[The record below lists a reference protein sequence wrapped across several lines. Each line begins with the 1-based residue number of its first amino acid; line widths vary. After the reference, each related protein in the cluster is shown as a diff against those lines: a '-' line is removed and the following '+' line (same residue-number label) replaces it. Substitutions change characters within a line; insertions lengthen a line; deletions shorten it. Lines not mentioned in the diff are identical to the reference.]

1 MATSDETR
9 PGTLLA
15 APGTERPRRYLP
27 KLRYELVGCGL
38 HGHELLGTDAAA
50 LRAEDSLFARD
61 SGGLRWYRC
70 LRCDSWVA
78 LCPPERPRVLH
89 PPSREQIS
97 LPLRGRPLRDRY
109 VLRLIAID
117 RVIHFLVLSALAT
130 AIFLF
135 ASNKAALNADFTKIL
150 NDLQGGLSGSV
161 NSNHGIVHD
170 LHNLFA
176 ISIANLYV
184 AGTAVAAY
192 SVLEGTEAVGLWL
205 GRRWAEYLTFVAT
218 VIFVPYEIYEL
229 TKSVSALK
237 VIALVINLAIVAY
250 LLIAKRLFGLRGGG
264 KAERAEHD
272 KDTGW
277 APIERATPAPLA
289 PQEQRPHSQQTA
301 PRPAAATSE
310 ARRPSGS
317 R

>member
-1 MATSDETR
+1 MAMSDETR

-27 KLRYELVGCGL
+27 KLRYELIGCGL

-61 SGGLRWYRC
+61 SDGLRWYRC

-78 LCPPERPRVLH
+78 LRLPERPRVLH
-89 PPSREQIS
+89 PPSREETS
-97 LPLRGRPLRDRY
+97 LPLRGPPLRDRY

-135 ASNKAALNADFTKIL
+135 ASNKATLNADFNRIL
-150 NDLQGGLSGSV
+150 QDLQGGLRGPV
-161 NSNHGIVHD
+161 NNTNHGIVHD

-184 AGTAVAAY
+184 AGAAIAAY
-192 SVLEGTEAVGLWL
+192 AVLEGTEAAGLWL
-205 GRRWAEYLTFVAT
+205 ARLAGR
-218 VIFVPYEIYEL
+218 VPD
-229 TKSVSALK
+229 
-237 VIALVINLAIVAY
+237 
-250 LLIAKRLFGLRGGG
+250 LR
-264 KAERAEHD
+264 RH
-272 KDTGW
+272 
-277 APIERATPAPLA
+277 RHL
-289 PQEQRPHSQQTA
+289 RPV
-301 PRPAAATSE
+301 
-310 ARRPSGS
+310 
-317 R
+317 